1 MLGCLLLVFAA
12 CTEKEKTADV
22 VEEPVREEVAQTVT
36 DSVQVDGVS
45 GATNKANAATY
56 NGVLMIPPQQ
66 HATVTL
72 SMGGAIQSTS
82 LLPGAYVRK
91 GQVIATLRNPEFIR
105 LQQDYLDASAQTAF
119 LEKEYLRQQK
129 LVQQEA
135 ASEKKFQQSEADYLS
150 AKSRLEACVAE
161 LEILGVQAADL
172 KKKGIQPYL
181 EVLSPLDGYV
191 TNMNLNVGKYFN
203 VGEPVCDVINKQAP
217 MLQLTAYEKDLEKLQ
232 TGAELEFRVN
242 GMDGQ
247 VFEAVLVSVD
257 QMVDSANR
265 SIKVYARVKKADAQ
279 FRPGMYV
286 SAKVRAN
293 Q

>member
-82 LLPGAYVRK
+82 LLPGAYVHK

-150 AKSRLEACVAE
+150 AKSRLEACAAE
-161 LEILGVQAADL
+161 LEILGVRATDL